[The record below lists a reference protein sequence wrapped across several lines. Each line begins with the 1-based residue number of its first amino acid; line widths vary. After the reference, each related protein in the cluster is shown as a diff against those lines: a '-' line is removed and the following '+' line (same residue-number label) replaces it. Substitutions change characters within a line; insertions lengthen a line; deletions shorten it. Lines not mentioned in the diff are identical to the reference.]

1 MTFKKTKLVLGIATA
16 TLTLGAALVSPQAM
30 AHKSSK
36 KHHHHT
42 STSHSSSSYSQTELL
57 ASQVRQLQDEVSA
70 LRSQQAAVAPV
81 ATADAAKVEELDQ
94 WMASVKAAPVIEK
107 TKDNMMFFRGGYG
120 RANATRG
127 GTLDPTLL
135 GNAGSANGLAVGSI
149 ADKDAWYMG
158 AGFDFSINN
167 NLFGLMDDTEVLTEL
182 MFDYKELGRR
192 GNNGLSPAEVAVV
205 NTLPGSTITTASTT
219 TTTVRAANGTVV
231 GVPTTVVNSPVN
243 VGANTATGVTTANTT
258 FNLPAANTK
267 TATVNQFTLAAS
279 PKIKFLKGSAFRP
292 WIIPVGFEI
301 NVVSP
306 PSNAITVLSPGMQF
320 GLGADYKVW
329 KDLYIGAD
337 ARYHQQLGSI
347 DGVRTNGFTAGGYLG
362 LGF

>member
-16 TLTLGAALVSPQAM
+16 TLTMGAALVSPQAM

-36 KHHHHT
+36 KHY
-42 STSHSSSSYSQTELL
+42 HSSKSAPSYSK
-57 ASQVRQLQDEVSA
+57 VDA
-70 LRSQQAAVAPV
+70 LRSQQAAPAPSV
-81 ATADAAKVEELDQ
+81 DTAKIEELDQ

-107 TKDNMMFFRGGYG
+107 TKDNMMFFRGGYAH
-120 RANATRG
+120 ANATRG
-127 GTLDPTLL
+127 GTLDPTLVPGL
-135 GNAGSANGLAVGSI
+135 GLGSANGVAVGSL

-167 NLFGLMDDTEVLTEL
+167 NLFGFMDNTEVLAEL

-205 NTLPGSTITTASTT
+205 NSLPGSTTTTAGTT
-219 TTTVRAANGTVV
+219 TTTFTPADGSA
-231 GVPTTVVNSPVN
+231 PTTVVNTNP
-243 VGANTATGVTTANTT
+243 ATIAAAPGFPGGTVTTTTVANST
-258 FNLPAANTK
+258 FNLPAANTR

-306 PSNAITVLSPGMQF
+306 PSDAITVLSPGMQF
-320 GLGADYKVW
+320 GIGADYKVW

-337 ARYHQQLGSI
+337 ARYHQALGSV
-347 DGVRTNGFTAGGYLG
+347 DGVRTNGVTAGGYIG

>member
-30 AHKSSK
+30 AHKTK
-36 KHHHHT
+36 KHHHH
-42 STSHSSSSYSQTELL
+42 STSHVQSSYSKVDALE
-57 ASQVRQLQDEVSA
+57 AQVRMMQDELAA
-70 LRSQQAAVAPV
+70 LKSQQTTAAPV
-81 ATADAAKVEELDQ
+81 VAVDSAKVEELDQ

-107 TKDNMMFFRGGYG
+107 TKDNMIFFRGGYG
-120 RANATRG
+120 HANATRG
-127 GTLDPTLL
+127 GTLDPTVVP
-135 GNAGSANGLAVGSI
+135 GVGASVNGVAVGSI

-158 AGFDFSINN
+158 AGFDFSLNN
-167 NLFGLMDDTEVLTEL
+167 NLFGLMDDTEVLAEL

-192 GNNGLSPAEVAVV
+192 GQNGLSVQEVGVV
-205 NTLPGSTITTASTT
+205 NTLNGSTTTTATTT

-231 GVPTTVVNSPVN
+231 GVPVTVTNPTR
-243 VGANTATGVTTANTT
+243 VGANTATAVTTANST
-258 FNLPAANTK
+258 FNLPVANTK

-301 NVVSP
+301 NMVSP
-306 PSNAITVLSPGMQF
+306 PSDAITVLSPGMQF

-337 ARYHQQLGSI
+337 ARYHQALGSI
-347 DGVRTNGFTAGGYLG
+347 DGVRTNGVTAGGYIG

>member
-16 TLTLGAALVSPQAM
+16 TLTMGAALVSPQAM

-36 KHHHHT
+36 KHHHH
-42 STSHSSSSYSQTELL
+42 SSYATPSYSKVDALE
-57 ASQVRQLQDEVSA
+57 AQVRAMQDELAA
-70 LRSQQAAVAPV
+70 LRSQQAAPV
-81 ATADAAKVEELDQ
+81 SSVDSAKVEELDQ

-120 RANATRG
+120 HANGTRG
-127 GTLDPTLL
+127 GTLDPTSVP
-135 GNAGSANGLAVGSI
+135 GVGASVNGVAVGSI

-158 AGFDFSINN
+158 AGFDFSLNN
-167 NLFGLMDDTEVLTEL
+167 NLFGLMDDTEVLAEL

-192 GNNGLSPAEVAVV
+192 GQNGLSVQEVGVV
-205 NTLPGSTITTASTT
+205 NTLPNGAG
-219 TTTVRAANGTVV
+219 AAGN
-231 GVPTTVVNSPVN
+231 
-243 VGANTATGVTTANTT
+243 
-258 FNLPAANTK
+258 FFLPAANTK

-292 WIIPVGFEI
+292 WLIPVGFEI

-306 PSNAITVLSPGMQF
+306 PSDAITVLSPGMQF
-320 GLGADYKVW
+320 GLGADYKIW
-329 KDLYIGAD
+329 KDIYVGAD
-337 ARYHQQLGSI
+337 ARYHQSLGSI
-347 DGVRTNGFTAGGYLG
+347 DGVRTNGVTAGGYIG

>member
-16 TLTLGAALVSPQAM
+16 TLTIALVSPQAM
-30 AHKSSK
+30 AHKAK
-36 KHHHHT
+36 KPHHHT
-42 STSHSSSSYSQTELL
+42 SAQPSYSKVDALE
-57 ASQVRQLQDEVSA
+57 SQVRMMQDQIAA
-70 LRSQQAAVAPV
+70 LTAAQTTAAPV
-81 ATADAAKVEELDQ
+81 VTADTAKVEELDQ

-120 RANATRG
+120 HANGTRG
-127 GTLDPTLL
+127 GTLDPTTIQGL
-135 GNAGSANGLAVGSI
+135 GLASVNGTTVGPI

-158 AGFDFSINN
+158 AGFDFSLNN
-167 NLFGLMDDTEVLTEL
+167 NLFGLMDDTEVLAEL

-192 GNNGLSPAEVAVV
+192 GQNGLSVAE
-205 NTLPGSTITTASTT
+205 TT
-219 TTTVRAANGTVV
+219 TIRN
-231 GVPTTVVNSPVN
+231 
-243 VGANTATGVTTANTT
+243 ATGIV
-258 FNLPAANTK
+258 LPAANTK

-279 PKIKFLKGSAFRP
+279 PKVKFLKGSAFRP

-306 PSNAITVLSPGMQF
+306 PSDAITVLSPGMQF
-320 GLGADYKVW
+320 GIGADYKIW

-337 ARYHQQLGSI
+337 ARYHQSLGSV
-347 DGVRTNGFTAGGYLG
+347 DGVRTNGVTAGGYLG

>member
-16 TLTLGAALVSPQAM
+16 TLTIGAALVSPQAL
-30 AHKSSK
+30 AHKTTT
-36 KHHHHT
+36 KHNHHHT
-42 STSHSSSSYSQTELL
+42 SSHHAQPSYSKVDALE
-57 ASQVRQLQDEVSA
+57 SQVRAMQDEIAS
-70 LRSQQAAVAPV
+70 LRTQQAAVTPV
-81 ATADAAKVEELDQ
+81 ATADAAKMEELDQ

-107 TKDNMMFFRGGYG
+107 TKDNMIFFRGGYG
-120 RANATRG
+120 HANATRG

-135 GNAGSANGLAVGSI
+135 GTAGSANGLTVGSI

-158 AGFDFSINN
+158 AGFDFSLNN
-167 NLFGLMDDTEVLTEL
+167 NLFGLLDDTEVLAEL
-182 MFDYKELGRR
+182 MFDYKQLGKR

-205 NTLPGSTITTASTT
+205 NTLSAPTVTT
-219 TTTVRAANGTVV
+219 N
-231 GVPTTVVNSPVN
+231 P
-243 VGANTATGVTTANTT
+243 ATGAVVAAGNTN
-258 FNLPAANTK
+258 FNLPAANTR

-279 PKIKFLKGSAFRP
+279 PKIKFMKGSAFRP

-320 GLGADYKVW
+320 GLGADYKIW

-347 DGVRTNGFTAGGYLG
+347 DGVRTNGLTAGGYLG
-362 LGF
+362 IGF